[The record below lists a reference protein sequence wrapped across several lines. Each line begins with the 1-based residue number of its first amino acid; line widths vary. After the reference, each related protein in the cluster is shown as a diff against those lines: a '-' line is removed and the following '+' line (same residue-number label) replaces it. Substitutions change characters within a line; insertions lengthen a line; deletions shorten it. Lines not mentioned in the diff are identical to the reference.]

1 MIDREW
7 GKSSEKER
15 ETRKKDTEEEARES
29 QCCCI
34 SKDSGREGFEE
45 ASGTSATFWRPPTL
59 LPKGALPGASGEGL

>member
-15 ETRKKDTEEEARES
+15 ETRKTRKKDTEEEAKES

-34 SKDSGREGFEE
+34 SKDSGPREGFEV

-59 LPKGALPGASGEGL
+59 LPKGALPGAS